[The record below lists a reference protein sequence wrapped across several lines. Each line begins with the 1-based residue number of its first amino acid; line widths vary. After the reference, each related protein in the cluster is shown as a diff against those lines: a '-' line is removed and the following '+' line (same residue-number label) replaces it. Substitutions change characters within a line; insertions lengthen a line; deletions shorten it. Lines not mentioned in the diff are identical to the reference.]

1 MIPAERGTSRRRLP
15 VAFSLALALAGCG
28 PRITD
33 ANIEVVNKQ
42 FDAADR
48 SLRGGVSPKEVESIL
63 GQPKQVETYTLP
75 LETQKKELNG
85 MRYYYEQDGRR
96 IELHFLDNKLISR
109 VPELDAGP
117 STPPTKSEP

>member
-1 MIPAERGTSRRRLP
+1 MICDLLPRLP
-15 VAFSLALALAGCG
+15 LACAVALAVAGCG

-33 ANIEVVNKQ
+33 ANIHVVNEQ

-63 GQPKQVETYTLP
+63 GQPRSVETYTLP

-85 MRYYYEQDGRR
+85 LRYYYEQDGRQ

-109 VPELDAGP
+109 VPELEARLT
-117 STPPTKSEP
+117 TPPTKSAP